1 MFSQQHSNMNFYV
14 SEYPSSLESLV
25 NVVAPE
31 KLSIVVQVLF
41 TVRVL
46 MYVSLS
52 LFLYENIKLAGL
64 LCSNCSQVC

>member
-1 MFSQQHSNMNFYV
+1 MNFYV